1 MRPSCGEAYDGRV
14 HLSLRLVVSWDR
26 NRNTEHKQEEEH
38 LVPMGVL
45 CAGFS
50 IVGAADE
57 EKTFVENPAAQVAKL
72 GLELIPANKKPLGR
86 GQKG

>member
-57 EKTFVENPAAQVAKL
+57 EKTFAVEIGKSS
-72 GLELIPANKKPLGR
+72 GKGCELRA
-86 GQKG
+86 